1 LEGHLAF
8 QDYAVAKW
16 FYHVNAFIDT
26 GPSLLNKQSGDSRL
40 LQEISY
46 ALDDFLTRYDENWD
60 AHIVEEC
67 KDKCSGFK
75 NEDFYE
81 NLVAVASH
89 IYTFQKKGFDARH
102 VVSIKSLANAIERNR
117 KLLEELPKNLRG
129 TELEQY
135 RQFYD
140 DEHRYKCTKITCMY
154 FAEGFKDAKTR
165 KRHVNLHDRPFH
177 CEVLGCLGAES
188 GFTNANDLEKQVSS
202 TALTVERFLIVI
214 DTSELSTLKR
224 SISRIPSNRQPS
236 SVPKHNGYVIFVTS
250 ISLEISICKT
260 I

>member
-1 LEGHLAF
+1 M
-8 QDYAVAKW
+8 
-16 FYHVNAFIDT
+16 
-26 GPSLLNKQSGDSRL
+26 GPSLLNKGVGDLGL
-40 LQEISY
+40 LEEISY

-75 NEDFYE
+75 SEGFYE

-102 VVSIKSLANAIERNR
+102 VVSIKSLADALERNR
-117 KLLEELPKNLRG
+117 KLLEELPKNLKG
-129 TELEQY
+129 TELEKY

-154 FAEGFKDAKTR
+154 FSEGFKDAKTR

-202 TALTVERFLIVI
+202 IAFTLERFLMVSG
-214 DTSELSTLKR
+214 TNELSTLKR
-224 SISRIPSNRQPS
+224 SISRTPSNLQPS
-236 SVPKHNGYVIFVTS
+236 SALKHNGYATYATRT
-250 ISLEISICKT
+250 SLEISICKT
-260 I
+260 T